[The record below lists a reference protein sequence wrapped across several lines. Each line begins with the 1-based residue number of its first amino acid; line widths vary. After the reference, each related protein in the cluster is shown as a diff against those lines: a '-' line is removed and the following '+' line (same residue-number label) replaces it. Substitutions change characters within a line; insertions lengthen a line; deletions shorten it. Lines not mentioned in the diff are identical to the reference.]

1 MGSPTRVP
9 EAFKTLGPRRPMSLQ
24 KEAPPSDGRLAQAA
38 GCQKAA
44 KRQKAAPRRADS
56 LQAASREAGS

>member
-24 KEAPPSDGRLAQAA
+24 KEAPPSDGRLAHTA
-38 GCQKAA
+38 GCQKTA
-44 KRQKAAPRRADS
+44 KYQKTAPRKADS
-56 LQAASREAGS
+56 